1 MAFDSVKQSS
11 WTLRKTLARKSESHK
26 TFNVAVVGLS
36 GTEKERGCL
45 GSGKSCLCNRFVRPF
60 ADDYYTDHISVLSQS
75 DFNSRIVNNDHW
87 LYWGEVSK
95 ITEEGVELH
104 FSVIEQTEFIDDAC
118 LQPFKSGKMEP
129 YHKRC
134 CQTRLSSGE
143 KLMYICKN
151 QLGIEKEYEQRYL
164 PDGKF
169 NVDGFICIM
178 DVSEIQGR
186 SLERNIE
193 QSAVILG
200 NLMKTKKP
208 VVVATTKN
216 DEASDMIVR
225 EVERL
230 VNRKEFR
237 GCIPLIETSAHEN
250 VNVDLAFVVCSQ
262 LHDRSRGRAKIIPY
276 FEAVR
281 YRKEA
286 LDFATDA
293 FIAILRINVTD
304 YRTVWHSVCKSLS
317 INPEFLAYCD
327 LFGQESAHLQFKR
340 HVKRLRDE
348 FVSRKLQLYMRIF
361 PEVLSEL
368 LPDLE
373 SDLPDM
379 DWDSIKSRLRQH
391 PSYDQ
396 FFFDTPPHVHW
407 HDLDLMQAGE
417 TRIPW
422 NLMESAEGESCFNNF
437 IRGLEGEDRRREL
450 KQQLKQQL
458 ADTGY
463 VTPGKSLNEVRMFLM
478 GRECHDALSEMDLEE
493 VYDEFQREITE
504 IAKKHF
510 QELLLEHS
518 ELFYHFASFGPG
530 SVITQDDIFK
540 ITEIL
545 AQDVRFTALER
556 LEQERMLMLLRHL
569 GFIHGPIREHCPA
582 YPACSDVLIEKLLP
596 IACRGPASQNGTKL
610 GISNIRSKKLSPGSS
625 DARLCLVIV
634 GSNGLG
640 QDLVRVLRRV
650 NRKLHVNGISYSLDL
665 RVIDGDI
672 GQAHHSLLTNDFVPQ
687 ACLCIYS
694 NHQTLEYV
702 TDSVEKTLLSN
713 LEAEEDRLPFLGL
726 PLAILYA
733 AEPDSCDEDRALLS
747 EEGENRARSL
757 QCPFFDVTSSIKEK
771 NGSTSSIISSD
782 SPLSAG
788 SGPSGDNVCHSFRE
802 DGVRRSLISLI
813 DCFQQKSASTSTSN
827 AQAGIVTGNVIHI
840 SATPSKA
847 PTPDLRLLVCFL
859 CGDPFDID
867 KVLQPF
873 FNERTCCRTS
883 INSMTFQADVL
894 DEGKKTIEFIL
905 TSYHGAQAFRDEL
918 LHGFVLVYSTQRRA
932 SLATLSAFSR
942 NIPNTPTQMLGV
954 TDGQPSLIYGPV
966 EQISPSLIS
975 EGQDFAGK
983 IRAHFISSSS
993 EQLRVPFMEEF
1004 FKDALERKPQI
1015 EAAFDLED
1023 SDASLD
1029 DKNSLIPKAPSRA
1042 DSYDVTATRHS
1053 EDDYDEVLESEPA
1066 CRGDVPSPFGDVV
1079 TQPPRLGPDVS
1090 DNMPSS
1096 LMDSAHPADHE
1107 RLVRPSQLR
1116 NRRSLHAGM
1125 YCYFTSPFLNSW

>member
-1 MAFDSVKQSS
+1 MAFDSMKQSS
-11 WTLRKTLARKSESHK
+11 WTLRKTLARKTESNK
-26 TFNVAVVGLS
+26 TFNIAVVGLS

-129 YHKRC
+129 YQKRC
-134 CQTRLSSGE
+134 SQTRLSSAE

-169 NVDGFICIM
+169 NVDGFICVV

-186 SLERNIE
+186 SLDRNIE

-208 VVVATTKN
+208 VVLATTKN
-216 DEASDMIVR
+216 DEATDMFVR

-293 FIAILRINVTD
+293 YIAILRINVTD

-317 INPEFLAYCD
+317 VNPEFLAYCD

-361 PEVLSEL
+361 PEVMSEL

-373 SDLPDM
+373 SDLPNM
-379 DWDSIKSRLRQH
+379 DWESIKSRIRQH

-458 ADTGY
+458 AETGY
-463 VTPGKSLNEVRMFLM
+463 VSPGKSLNEIRMFLM
-478 GRECHDALSEMDLEE
+478 GRECHDSLSELDLEE
-493 VYDEFQREITE
+493 VYDEFQREITD

-545 AQDVRFTALER
+545 AQDVRFTALDR
-556 LEQERMLMLLRHL
+556 LEQDRMLMLLRHL
-569 GFIHGPIREHCPA
+569 GFIHGPVREHCPA
-582 YPACSDVLIEKLLP
+582 YPACSDILIEKLLP
-596 IACRGPASQNGTKL
+596 MACRSIRGSPQNGTKL
-610 GISNIRSKKLSPGSS
+610 GVSNVRTKRLSPGSS
-625 DARLCLVIV
+625 DSSLSIVIL

-640 QDLVRVLRRV
+640 QDLVRILRSV
-650 NRKLHVNGISYSLDL
+650 NKKLQVNGVRYSLDL

-672 GQAHHSLLTNDFVPQ
+672 GLAHHSLTTDDFVPQ

-733 AEPDSCDEDRALLS
+733 AEPDSCDEDRSLLC
-747 EEGENRARSL
+747 EEGDNRARSL
-757 QCPFFDVTSSIKEK
+757 QCPFFDVTCSVKDK
-771 NGSTSSIISSD
+771 NGSTGSIISSD
-782 SPLSAG
+782 SPSAG
-788 SGPSGDNVCHSFRE
+788 SGPSNDNVCHAFRE

-813 DCFQQKSASTSTSN
+813 DCFQQKSASN
-827 AQAGIVTGNVIHI
+827 AQANVLSIHL
-840 SATPSKA
+840 SATPSKS

-867 KVLQPF
+867 KVLQA
-873 FNERTCCRTS
+873 S
-883 INSMTFQADVL
+883 INLFFVFFMSVQLHVVFPVL
-894 DEGKKTIEFIL
+894 SLSNIFP
-905 TSYHGAQAFRDEL
+905 
-918 LHGFVLVYSTQRRA
+918 VYS
-932 SLATLSAFSR
+932 
-942 NIPNTPTQMLGV
+942 
-954 TDGQPSLIYGPV
+954 
-966 EQISPSLIS
+966 
-975 EGQDFAGK
+975 
-983 IRAHFISSSS
+983 
-993 EQLRVPFMEEF
+993 
-1004 FKDALERKPQI
+1004 
-1015 EAAFDLED
+1015 AAVF
-1023 SDASLD
+1023 
-1029 DKNSLIPKAPSRA
+1029 
-1042 DSYDVTATRHS
+1042 
-1053 EDDYDEVLESEPA
+1053 
-1066 CRGDVPSPFGDVV
+1066 
-1079 TQPPRLGPDVS
+1079 Q
-1090 DNMPSS
+1090 
-1096 LMDSAHPADHE
+1096 
-1107 RLVRPSQLR
+1107 
-1116 NRRSLHAGM
+1116 
-1125 YCYFTSPFLNSW
+1125 